1 MNKFMIKFMIKF
13 MNKFM
18 IFQILVDQK
27 KSKKIRK
34 KS

>member
-1 MNKFMIKFMIKF
+1 MIKY

-27 KSKKIRK
+27 NRKKNRKKKIVK

>member
-27 KSKKIRK
+27 KSKKNP
-34 KS
+34 

>member
-1 MNKFMIKFMIKF
+1 MNKFMIKF

-27 KSKKIRK
+27 NQKKIIK